1 MNGHTKEA
9 EECSARIRRIDEDR
23 KRLDELRTAIMAAP
37 HDASLR
43 CEMGLI
49 LLRNGQDKEGV
60 RWLESVLREHP
71 GHGAARQALED
82 HYCRSAEAGTGV
94 SVPKE

>member
-1 MNGHTKEA
+1 
-9 EECSARIRRIDEDR
+9 
-23 KRLDELRTAIMAAP
+23 
-37 HDASLR
+37 
-43 CEMGLI
+43 

-60 RWLESVLREHP
+60 RWLESALAEHP

-82 HYCRSAEAGTGV
+82 HYRRSAEAGTAA